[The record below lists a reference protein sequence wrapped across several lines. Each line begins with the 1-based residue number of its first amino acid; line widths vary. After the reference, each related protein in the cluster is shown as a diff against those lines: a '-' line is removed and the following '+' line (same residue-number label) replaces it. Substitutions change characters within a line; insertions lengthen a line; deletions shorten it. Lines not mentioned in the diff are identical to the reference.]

1 MSALIDASTAF
12 HEHLDECEQCENQP
26 FNLCPVGAKL
36 LQEAG
41 VAAGVTPSPKERKP
55 RSKKKRR
62 RDGKGKR
69 RKR

>member
-1 MSALIDASTAF
+1 MTNVAEAGAAF
-12 HEHLDECEQCENQP
+12 HAHLDECERCENQP
-26 FNLCPVGAKL
+26 FNMCPEGARL

-41 VAAGVTPSPKERKP
+41 IAAGVAPPPKERKP